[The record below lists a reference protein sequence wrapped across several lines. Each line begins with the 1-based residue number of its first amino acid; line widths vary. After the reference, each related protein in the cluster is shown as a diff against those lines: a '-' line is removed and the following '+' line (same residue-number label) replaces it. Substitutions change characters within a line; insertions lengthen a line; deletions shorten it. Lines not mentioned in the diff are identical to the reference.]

1 MFEQIMDRQ
10 KLMRM
15 IDRSE
20 RIYLRRGGGK
30 HTKRLTC
37 FIHSLLLCFRLISH
51 TRNIT
56 NSGHE
61 WTYGLKCL
69 TLSDSE
75 YISHYVAK
83 VSLLLASVQFL
94 IEQGVI
100 VRRFSFVGHDTYVFT
115 ESSSQRN
122 TSASQENISTITMTI
137 TYGLNKTTCRLWST
151 GLRNYLQRTAQ
162 ITASVIK
169 ARQDRPQ
176 PMISVTD
183 GTPEYS
189 MACGEDRVRHSSQQG
204 VCSRGTHKSHTARHS
219 NQKTAPDISN
229 GPKVDCL
236 LCCRGLVN
244 ISAHQYA
251 SKSRYSRPDHLL

>member
-1 MFEQIMDRQ
+1 MEGQWRALGWGKVSIVGCCFSTKLYLQQVAILISFPQHMSHSEAGWMNTLTALWVCVCPTRINMFEQIMDRQ

-83 VSLLLASVQFL
+83 VSLLLASV
-94 IEQGVI
+94 
-100 VRRFSFVGHDTYVFT
+100 
-115 ESSSQRN
+115 
-122 TSASQENISTITMTI
+122 
-137 TYGLNKTTCRLWST
+137 
-151 GLRNYLQRTAQ
+151 
-162 ITASVIK
+162 
-169 ARQDRPQ
+169 
-176 PMISVTD
+176 
-183 GTPEYS
+183 
-189 MACGEDRVRHSSQQG
+189 
-204 VCSRGTHKSHTARHS
+204 
-219 NQKTAPDISN
+219 
-229 GPKVDCL
+229 
-236 LCCRGLVN
+236 
-244 ISAHQYA
+244 
-251 SKSRYSRPDHLL
+251 